1 MTRRCADPISRS
13 TRVKMLASCHNR
25 TSALE
30 RGEGGVAEAGL
41 EQPAR
46 ERRKRSKQTTRTTAG
61 ESYARTIPAPTQPVK
76 TGLDRLHLHARPRA
90 EQPVGTRLADPDLEV
105 PHAADVHERLP
116 RPGLGVRL
124 GGRRGVPGVHAHKPP
139 GRGWGPP
146 QGSETPPPPPPPGP
160 G

>member
-1 MTRRCADPISRS
+1 MTRRCAEPISRS

-46 ERRKRSKQTTRTTAG
+46 ERRKRSKQATRTTAG

-76 TGLDRLHLHARPRA
+76 TRLDGLHLHARPRA
-90 EQPVGTRLADPDLEV
+90 EQPVGTRLADPDLEI
-105 PHAADVHERLP
+105 PHAADVHKRLP
-116 RPGLGVRL
+116 PPHPGVRL
-124 GGRRGVPGVHAHKPP
+124 C
-139 GRGWGPP
+139 GRGGLPGWPAPTAPAPRVGYFPVVGNLPP
-146 QGSETPPPPPPPGP
+146 
-160 G
+160 